1 MTDSVRDDVTVQMM
15 TFSDGGAGGRKRILV
30 VDDSLIMRNLITE
43 IVDSDPDLEVVDTAP
58 DGRVALQKVRQ
69 LKPDAV
75 LLDIEMPEMSGLETL
90 RRLNLRSSCKVVIL
104 SSLVASEDSAKRIEA
119 LRLGAVATIGKP
131 SGGVSFDLK
140 EKRASE
146 IVRTLR
152 RALDLPTVG
161 EPIILP
167 AKPGKPDRT
176 AQAAFVEDLLAGL
189 ETAVLLFDHTG
200 RLMRCNAA
208 ASILRGCDATLGR
221 ATIGS
226 ICGEFNQALADEI
239 WDVIGGG
246 DNRSPSEIDFAAPD
260 GSWIAIRRTIRS
272 AGLPSEPRSALVLID
287 DIAEQRRMRG
297 LLEKTMSPGVARDW
311 LAAPNA
317 DLGGELR
324 EATILFAD
332 VRGFTPLAE
341 ALGAHGV
348 VDLLNRYFA
357 YMADVIVAE
366 GGTIDKFIG
375 DGIMALFGIPT
386 SHGDDA
392 DRAVAAAR
400 NMLRALSLLNEQPGF
415 PQLRIGIGIATG
427 PVIAG
432 RIGSPDRM
440 NHTVIGNAAN
450 LAARIESVC
459 KAYGCPILISG
470 ETLKRLRRPVTTR
483 LIDVVAVEGQES
495 QTPIHEVF
503 VDAPDAAERWLE
515 PFATGV
521 AAYLAGDFA
530 AGARR
535 FADVGVINPDDL
547 MTQVLHER
555 CVQLDLQ
562 RPAVWTG
569 AWKLVEK

>member
-1 MTDSVRDDVTVQMM
+1 MATMM
-15 TFSDGGAGGRKRILV
+15 ISGGGAGGRKRILV

-90 RRLNLRSSCKVVIL
+90 RRLNLRSTCKVVIL
-104 SSLVASEDSAKRIEA
+104 SSLVANEDSTKRIEA

-140 EKRASE
+140 QKRASE

-152 RALDLPTVG
+152 RVLDLPTVG

-167 AKPGKPDRT
+167 AETEISDRPPRDV
-176 AQAAFVEDLLAGL
+176 FVDDLLAGL
-189 ETAVLLFDHTG
+189 EIAVLLFDHGG
-200 RLMRCNAA
+200 RLVRANAA
-208 ASILRGCDATLGR
+208 AARILSGCDVAPGR

-226 ICGEFNQALADEI
+226 LCGDFNQTLGDEI

-246 DNRSPSEIDFAAPD
+246 ENRPPGEADFAAPD
-260 GSWIAIRRTIRS
+260 GGWIPVRRTIRS
-272 AGLPSEPRSALVLID
+272 TGRPSEPRGALVLLE
-287 DIAEQRRMRG
+287 DIAEHRRVRAM
-297 LLEKTMSPGVARDW
+297 LDKTMSPGVARTW
-311 LAAPNA
+311 LAAPNE

-332 VRGFTPLAE
+332 IRGFTGLAE
-341 ALGAHGV
+341 TLGAHAA
-348 VDLLNRYFA
+348 VDFLNRYFA
-357 YMADVIVAE
+357 YMADVIDAE

-392 DRAVAAAR
+392 DRAVAAAC
-400 NMLRALSLLNEQPGF
+400 NMLRALALLNEQPDF
-415 PQLRIGIGIATG
+415 PKLKIGIGIATG

-450 LAARIESVC
+450 LAARIEGVC
-459 KAYGCPILISG
+459 KTYGCPILVSG
-470 ETLKRLRRPVTTR
+470 ETMTRLRRPVTSR
-483 LIDVVAVEGQES
+483 MVDIIAVEGQEAP
-495 QTPIHEVF
+495 TPIHEVF
-503 VDAPDAAERWLE
+503 VERPDGAERWLE
-515 PFATGV
+515 LFATGV
-521 AAYLAGDFA
+521 AAYLAGDFPTA
-530 AGARR
+530 QGH
-535 FADVGVINPDDL
+535 FAEVSEINPDDQ
-547 MTQVLHER
+547 MTRVLAER
-555 CVQLDLQ
+555 SSALGRQW
-562 RPAVWTG
+562 PSVWTG
-569 AWKLVEK
+569 AWKLREK

>member
-1 MTDSVRDDVTVQMM
+1 MMMAASMLPEGSV
-15 TFSDGGAGGRKRILV
+15 SGRKRVLV

-90 RRLNLRSSCKVVIL
+90 RRLNLRSTCKVVIL
-104 SSLVASEDSAKRIEA
+104 SSLVANEDSAKRIEA

-140 EKRASE
+140 QKRASE

-152 RALDLPTVG
+152 RALDLPTMG

-167 AKPGKPDRT
+167 ADAGISDRP
-176 AQAAFVEDLLAGL
+176 AQSAFVDDLLAGL
-189 ETAVLLFDHTG
+189 ETGVLLFDHTG
-200 RLMRCNAA
+200 RLLRANPAA
-208 ASILRGCDATLGR
+208 GHILRGCDVAAGR

-226 ICGEFNQALADEI
+226 VCGDFNQTLGDEI

-246 DNRSPSEIDFAAPD
+246 ESRPPAEADFAAPD
-260 GSWIAIRRTIRS
+260 GGWIPVRRTIRPT
-272 AGLPSEPRSALVLID
+272 GRPSEPRGALVLLD
-287 DIAEQRRMRG
+287 DIAEQRRMRT
-297 LLEKTMSPGVARDW
+297 LLDKTMSPGVARDW
-311 LAAPNA
+311 LAAPNE
-317 DLGGELR
+317 DLGAELR

-332 VRGFTPLAE
+332 VRGFTSLAE
-341 ALGAHGV
+341 TLGAHAV
-348 VDLLNRYFA
+348 VDFLNRYFA
-357 YMADVIVAE
+357 YMADVISAE

-386 SHGDDA
+386 AHGDDA

-400 NMLRALSLLNEQPGF
+400 NMLRALSLLNDQPDF
-415 PQLRIGIGIATG
+415 PKLKIGIGIATG

-450 LAARIESVC
+450 LAARIEGAC
-459 KAYGCPILISG
+459 KTYGCPILVSG
-470 ETLKRLRRPVTTR
+470 ETMTRLRRPVTSR
-483 LIDVVAVEGQES
+483 MVDVVAVEGQET
-495 QTPIHEVF
+495 QTSIHEVF
-503 VDAPDAAERWLE
+503 VEPPDAAAQWLE
-515 PFATGV
+515 PFSAGV
-521 AAYLAGDFA
+521 AAYLAGEFA
-530 AGARR
+530 TAQRR
-535 FADVGVINPDDL
+535 FADIGTINPNDPV
-547 MTQVLHER
+547 TRVLAER
-555 CVQLDLQ
+555 CRQLDQQ
-562 RPAVWTG
+562 RPSVWTG
-569 AWKLVEK
+569 AWKLREK

>member
-1 MTDSVRDDVTVQMM
+1 MM
-15 TFSDGGAGGRKRILV
+15 ATMMLSGGGAGGRKRILV

-58 DGRVALQKVRQ
+58 DGRAALEKVRQ

-90 RRLNLRSSCKVVIL
+90 RRLNLRSTCKVVIL
-104 SSLVASEDSAKRIEA
+104 SSLVANEDSAKRIEA

-140 EKRASE
+140 QKRASE

-152 RALDLPTVG
+152 RALDLPTAG

-167 AKPGKPDRT
+167 AGEATSDRAT
-176 AQAAFVEDLLAGL
+176 PAAFVDDLLAGL
-189 ETAVLLFDHTG
+189 ETAVLLFDHAG
-200 RLMRCNAA
+200 ALVRANPAA
-208 ASILRGCDATLGR
+208 TRILRGCDVAAGR

-226 ICGEFNQALADEI
+226 ICGDFNQTLGDEI

-246 DNRSPSEIDFAAPD
+246 ESRPPAEADFAAPD
-260 GSWIAIRRTIRS
+260 GGWIPLRRTIRPT
-272 AGLPSEPRSALVLID
+272 GRPSEPRGALVLVE
-287 DIAEQRRMRG
+287 DIAEQRRIRA
-297 LLEKTMSPGVARDW
+297 LLDKTMSPDVARNW
-311 LAAPNA
+311 LAAPNE

-332 VRGFTPLAE
+332 IRGFTSLAE
-341 ALGAHGV
+341 TLGAHAV
-348 VDLLNRYFA
+348 VDFLNRYFA
-357 YMADVIVAE
+357 YMADVIAAE

-375 DGIMALFGIPT
+375 DGIMALFGIPAP
-386 SHGDDA
+386 HGDDA

-400 NMLRALSLLNEQPGF
+400 NMLRALSLLNEQPDF
-415 PQLRIGIGIATG
+415 PKLKIGIGIATG

-450 LAARIESVC
+450 LAARIEGVC
-459 KAYGCPILISG
+459 KSYGCPILICG
-470 ETLKRLRRPVTTR
+470 ETMKRLQRPVTSR
-483 LIDVVAVEGQES
+483 MVDVVAVEGQET

-503 VDAPDAAERWLE
+503 VEPPEAADQWLV
-515 PFATGV
+515 P
-521 AAYLAGDFA
+521 FA
-530 AGARR
+530 AGVSAYLSGNFAIAQGR
-535 FADVGVINPDDL
+535 FANVSTINPDDPV
-547 MTQVLHER
+547 TRVLAER
-555 CVQLDLQ
+555 CSQLDRQ
-562 RPAVWTG
+562 RPSVWTG
-569 AWKLVEK
+569 AWKLREK

>member
-1 MTDSVRDDVTVQMM
+1 MMMATMTISE
-15 TFSDGGAGGRKRILV
+15 GGVGGRKRILV

-43 IVDSDPDLEVVDTAP
+43 IVDSDPDLQVVDTAP

-90 RRLNLRSSCKVVIL
+90 RRLNLRSTCKVVIL
-104 SSLVASEDSAKRIEA
+104 SSLVANEDSTKRIEA

-140 EKRASE
+140 QKRASE

-152 RALDLPTVG
+152 QVLDLPTVG

-167 AKPGKPDRT
+167 ADAAKPDRPVPT
-176 AQAAFVEDLLAGL
+176 AFVDDLLAGL
-189 ETAVLLFDHTG
+189 ETGVLLFDHGG
-200 RLMRCNAA
+200 RLVRANPA
-208 ASILRGCDATLGR
+208 ASRILHGCDVAAGR

-226 ICGEFNQALADEI
+226 ICGDFNQTLGDEI

-246 DNRSPSEIDFAAPD
+246 ESRSPAEADFAAPD
-260 GSWIAIRRTIRS
+260 GGWIPLRRTIRPT
-272 AGLPSEPRSALVLID
+272 GKPSEPRGALVLID
-287 DIAEQRRMRG
+287 DTAEQRRMRA
-297 LLEKTMSPGVARDW
+297 LLDKTMSPGVARNW
-311 LAAPNA
+311 LAAANE

-332 VRGFTPLAE
+332 VRGFTSLAE
-341 ALGAHGV
+341 TLGAHAV
-348 VDLLNRYFA
+348 VDFLNRYFA
-357 YMADVIVAE
+357 YMADVISAE

-400 NMLRALSLLNEQPGF
+400 NMLRALALLNDQPDF
-415 PQLRIGIGIATG
+415 PKLKIGIGIATG

-450 LAARIESVC
+450 LAARIEGAC
-459 KAYGCPILISG
+459 KTYGCPILVSG
-470 ETLKRLRRPVTTR
+470 ETMKRLRRPVANR
-483 LIDVVAVEGQES
+483 MVDVVAVEGQQT

-503 VDAPDAAERWLE
+503 VEAPDAAEQWLE
-515 PFATGV
+515 PFAAGV

-530 AGARR
+530 TAQWR
-535 FADVGVINPDDL
+535 FADVGTINPEDPV
-547 MTQVLHER
+547 THVLAER
-555 CVQLDLQ
+555 CRELDRQL
-562 RPAVWTG
+562 PSVWTG
-569 AWKLVEK
+569 AWMLKEK

>member
-1 MTDSVRDDVTVQMM
+1 
-15 TFSDGGAGGRKRILV
+15 
-30 VDDSLIMRNLITE
+30 
-43 IVDSDPDLEVVDTAP
+43 
-58 DGRVALQKVRQ
+58 
-69 LKPDAV
+69 
-75 LLDIEMPEMSGLETL
+75 
-90 RRLNLRSSCKVVIL
+90 
-104 SSLVASEDSAKRIEA
+104 
-119 LRLGAVATIGKP
+119 
-131 SGGVSFDLK
+131 
-140 EKRASE
+140 
-146 IVRTLR
+146 
-152 RALDLPTVG
+152 
-161 EPIILP
+161 
-167 AKPGKPDRT
+167 
-176 AQAAFVEDLLAGL
+176 
-189 ETAVLLFDHTG
+189 
-200 RLMRCNAA
+200 
-208 ASILRGCDATLGR
+208 
-221 ATIGS
+221 
-226 ICGEFNQALADEI
+226 
-239 WDVIGGG
+239 
-246 DNRSPSEIDFAAPD
+246 
-260 GSWIAIRRTIRS
+260 
-272 AGLPSEPRSALVLID
+272 
-287 DIAEQRRMRG
+287 
-297 LLEKTMSPGVARDW
+297 MSPGVARDW

-357 YMADVIVAE
+357 YMVDVIVAE

>member
-1 MTDSVRDDVTVQMM
+1 MAAMM
-15 TFSDGGAGGRKRILV
+15 ISGGGADGRKRILV

-43 IVDSDPDLEVVDTAP
+43 IVDSDPDLHVVDTAP

-90 RRLNLRSSCKVVIL
+90 RRLNLRSTCKVVIL
-104 SSLVASEDSAKRIEA
+104 SSLVANEDSTKRVEA

-140 EKRASE
+140 QKRASE
-146 IVRTLR
+146 IVQTLR
-152 RALDLPTVG
+152 RVLDLPTVG

-167 AKPGKPDRT
+167 SETGKPDRS
-176 AQAAFVEDLLAGL
+176 AQAAFVDDLLTGL
-189 ETAVLLFDHTG
+189 ETAVLLFDHAG
-200 RLMRCNAA
+200 RLVRANAA
-208 ASILRGCDATLGR
+208 AAHILQGSDVTVGR

-226 ICGEFNQALADEI
+226 ICGDFNQALGDEI

-246 DNRSPSEIDFAAPD
+246 ENREPAEADFAAPD

-272 AGLPSEPRSALVLID
+272 SGMPSEPRGALVLIE
-287 DIAEQRRMRG
+287 DIAEQRRMRA
-297 LLEKTMSPGVARDW
+297 LLDKTMSPGVARDW
-311 LAAPNA
+311 LAAPNE

-332 VRGFTPLAE
+332 VRGFTALAE
-341 ALGAHGV
+341 TLGAHAV
-348 VDLLNRYFA
+348 VDVLNRYFA
-357 YMADVIVAE
+357 YMADVILAE

-386 SHGDDA
+386 AHSDDA

-400 NMLRALSLLNEQPGF
+400 NMLRALSLLNEHPDF
-415 PQLRIGIGIATG
+415 PNLKIGVGIATG
-427 PVIAG
+427 QVIAG

-450 LAARIESVC
+450 LAARIEGVC
-459 KAYGCPILISG
+459 KTYGCPILISG
-470 ETLKRLRRPVTTR
+470 ETMKRLRRPVTTR
-483 LIDVVAVEGQES
+483 MVDVVAVEGQES
-495 QTPIHEVF
+495 QTPIYEVF
-503 VDAPDAAERWLE
+503 VEQPEDAERWLE
-515 PFATGV
+515 PFAAGV

-530 AGARR
+530 TAGRR
-535 FADVGVINPDDL
+535 FADVDNINPDDATTGML
-547 MTQVLHER
+547 AER
-555 CVQLDLQ
+555 CRQLNRQ
-562 RPAVWTG
+562 PPEIWTG
-569 AWKLVEK
+569 AWKLREK